1 MERTAKPKRAE
12 GEMDTPHFFND
23 MVVFD
28 QNHYHSSEQDVSDT
42 SGPMFTLHPAY
53 TSNDDKLSFES
64 TVPSLDGRLRPRGE
78 AWDDFAEQFDSMG
91 PDQKPM
97 FVDPGL
103 YDGESEND
111 DVKAQ
116 IQVLSME
123 MSRPSTRRASSSSK
137 SASNRTTK
145 SESASTDIT
154 PPDQDPPRKRKSR
167 KSKKD
172 AENGIEEHKRS
183 KFLERN
189 RIAASKCREKKK
201 QYVSDLEE
209 TKVGLEAQHNHL
221 RMEYDGLLSE
231 VSGLK
236 HHLMT
241 HAKCNDPNI
250 DRWLSNEATRFV
262 QTSNELFGQGFGH
275 FVPPGTASSVSV
287 ESPRSRNP
295 SIASAYQALQGVP
308 FEPGVGPGER
318 HPSISYSQGSSLYP
332 SPTDTAFPFPNSPHP
347 KREPDI
353 NYNHMP
359 DNLFS
364 PGDSV

>member
-1 MERTAKPKRAE
+1 
-12 GEMDTPHFFND
+12 MDTPSHFFND
-23 MVVFD
+23 CMDFGD
-28 QNHYHSSEQDVSDT
+28 PNPYQSPEQDAADASAA
-42 SGPMFTLHPAY
+42 MFPLHQY
-53 TSNDDKLSFES
+53 TPHDDKLALEA
-64 TVPSLDGRLRPRGE
+64 TAPSLDGRLRPRMDMWGG
-78 AWDDFAEQFDSMG
+78 FADQFDPMAA
-91 PDQKPM
+91 DQKPL

-111 DVKAQ
+111 EIKAQ

-123 MSRPSTRRASSSSK
+123 MSRPSTRRASSSK
-137 SASNRTTK
+137 SGSNRTTK

-154 PPDQDPPRKRKSR
+154 PPDQEPPKKRKSR
-167 KSKKD
+167 KAKRD
-172 AENGIEEHKRS
+172 PENGVEEHKRS

-209 TKVGLEAQHNHL
+209 TKIGLETQHAHL
-221 RMEYDGLLSE
+221 QMEYNGLLGE

-250 DRWLSNEATRFV
+250 DRWLNNEATRFV
-262 QTSNELFGQGFGH
+262 QTSNEIFGQPFGQ
-275 FVPPGTASSVSV
+275 FPPTGTSSASVD
-287 ESPRSRNP
+287 SPRSRNP
-295 SIASAYQALQGVP
+295 SIASAYQALQGVQFDP
-308 FEPGVGPGER
+308 VGSGER
-318 HPSISYSQGSSLYP
+318 QGSISYSHGSSLYT
-332 SPTDTAFPFPNSPHP
+332 SPTDSAFPCLNSPHP

-359 DNLFS
+359 DIMFS
-364 PGDSV
+364 PEQPPT